1 MFKNYADVDT
11 FATQEDWRKM
21 SELKRLDLIKQNIS
35 EHNEFEMI
43 LPTRSQEDG
52 QVFIELTEE
61 LPASKR
67 GNMLLSFEA
76 LLKENI
82 DQGINVWHEPI
93 DDKNKL
99 RKLRGIVVKVVK

>member
-11 FATQEDWRKM
+11 FATQEDWTKM
-21 SELKRLDLIKQNIS
+21 SESKRLDLIKQKIS
-35 EHNEFEMI
+35 EHNEFEVI
-43 LPTRSQEDG
+43 HPTRSQEDG

-67 GNMLLSFEA
+67 GIMLLSFEA

-99 RKLRGIVVKVVK
+99 RKLRGIEIKS